1 MGQSDE
7 IGVKVESSEGR
18 ICGRG
23 TGLREGQGILA
34 VSRRAINH
42 ASATFFNDPPN
53 LPLLSLAISCF
64 LRTSSSMDHLLD
76 RVTLQ
81 YPRLRAPSL
90 LAGMPERGIYRLV
103 VGNAKY
109 PSCHLG
115 LALKCNESFLDGC
128 RTSMRVSSTSVA
140 SFTIFIKY

>member
-1 MGQSDE
+1 LGQSDE

-42 ASATFFNDPPN
+42 ASARFFNDPPN

-81 YPRLRAPSL
+81 YPRLRAPSFVGWY
-90 LAGMPERGIYRLV
+90 AGEG
-103 VGNAKY
+103 
-109 PSCHLG
+109 HLPPCGGQCQISKLPPWTG
-115 LALKCNESFLDGC
+115 LE
-128 RTSMRVSSTSVA
+128 M
-140 SFTIFIKY
+140 